1 MHFSETD
8 LQDKE
13 LRKRLQDS
21 EHKLGLS
28 MPIDEANERA
38 AQLESEVTSL
48 ERYFV
53 KACNLNIYWLVKSLN
68 NWHNH
73 KIALNARDTV

>member
-1 MHFSETD
+1 MYVSETA

-21 EHKLGLS
+21 EYKLGLS
-28 MPIDEANERA
+28 MPLDEANERVV
-38 AQLESEVTSL
+38 QLESEVTSL

-53 KACNLNIYWLVKSLN
+53 KAYNLDIYWLVKLSRLCLVAV
-68 NWHNH
+68 
-73 KIALNARDTV
+73 KY